1 MIPNE
6 LVEQL
11 RAEVKLLKEGQDKF
25 LQTYKRLCAHLS
37 GPEWRNEK
45 DIESVFYHVRKEI
58 IPIMEQAGMDSKQ
71 VQALCSW
78 AAKLTMEQ

>member
-1 MIPNE
+1 MIPND
-6 LVEQL
+6 LAEQL

-25 LQTYKRLCAHLS
+25 LDTYKRLCVHFS
-37 GPEWRNEK
+37 GPHWRHEK

-58 IPIMEQAGMDSKQ
+58 IPIMEKAGMESKQ

-78 AAKLTMEQ
+78 ASNLAMEQ

>member
-6 LVEQL
+6 FAEQL

-25 LQTYKRLCAHLS
+25 LQTYKRLCAHFS
-37 GPEWRNEK
+37 GAEWRQEK

-58 IPIMEQAGMDSKQ
+58 IPFMEQAGMESKQ

-78 AAKLTMEQ
+78 AAKLAMEQ

>member
-6 LVEQL
+6 LAEQV

-25 LQTYKRLCAHLS
+25 LHTYKRLCAHYGGS
-37 GPEWRNEK
+37 EWRKDE
-45 DIESVFYHVRKEI
+45 DIETVFYQVRKEI
-58 IPIMEQAGMDSKQ
+58 IPVMEQTGMESKQ

-78 AAKLTMEQ
+78 AAKLAMEQ